1 MKYINRVILAMA
13 VAALGLAAILTSGP
27 SVAPAATSTTLPA
40 FGHVVI
46 VIGENTDY
54 SSSVGGMTYL
64 DSLANTY
71 GLATNYHA
79 DTHPSIG
86 NYFMLTTGQIIT
98 NDDSQTP
105 SSLGLSTSQDNIA
118 YEVQKAGK
126 TWKDYEESTNGC
138 GALNSG
144 SYIVRHDPLVYFPN
158 INTESANFVCMSQ
171 FSSDVSAGTLPNLS
185 WLSPNG
191 CDDAHDCSLSTFD
204 GFLSHYLTP
213 LLASKY
219 FQPGGDGLLI
229 VVFDENSGTS
239 GNQVEW
245 VGVSPHSFPAFQSSV
260 SYAHENTLRT
270 MAQGLG
276 ASFSGLGAAATAAP
290 MSDFFNVSA
299 GSVSLS
305 PTSLSFGNV
314 AVGTTSAAKSLT
326 LTNSTASA
334 ASLSIGITGTNASEF
349 SQTHTCGSSLAAGSS
364 CTISVTFK
372 PTTASA
378 AVATLN
384 TGVTGVTAALTGTG
398 VTAGASLS
406 PTSLTF
412 PSTTVGATS
421 AAQTSTLTNT
431 GGLALTIN
439 GVAISSNYA
448 DTNTCGSSLAVGA
461 KCTISVT
468 FKPTTSGTLTGQLTV
483 TTTPAVSGL
492 TISLNGTGVASNT
505 PTASLSPTSLTFP
518 STAVGTASA
527 AQSVTL
533 KNVSTASM
541 SISSIGATTPF
552 GQTNSCGTSLA
563 AGASCTISVTFKPTA
578 TGSVTGKLSITD
590 NATGSPQT
598 VSLAGTGV
606 SATGPVSLSPS
617 SLTFASTTVGSTS
630 ATQTVTL
637 SSLKSSAVSPGIAIS
652 GTNPGDFA
660 QTNNCGTSLAAGA
673 KCTISV
679 TFKPTATG
687 TRTATLTSTAATQAV
702 SLSGTG
708 AAPSTVSL
716 SPSPLT
722 FASLTVGTTSA
733 VEISTLTNKSGSSI
747 TFSNFSI
754 SGTNA
759 SDFAFGGLGTCGG
772 TLANG
777 GTCTVSIKFTPS
789 ATGTRTAQVNIPD
802 NIGTQTLPL
811 SGTGASSTTGSVS
824 LSPSPLLFPSQTV
837 GTTSAVEFSTLT
849 NKTGSA
855 ITFSNFSI
863 SGTNASNFAFG
874 GLGTCGGTL
883 ANGGTCTISI
893 KFTPSATG
901 TRTAQVNIPN
911 SLGTQTLPLSGTGK

>member
-290 MSDFFNVSA
+290 MSDFFTTTAS

-305 PTSLSFGNV
+305 PTSATLTA
-314 AVGTTSAAKSLT
+314 AVGSSSTQAFTVTNGTASSVSVTSVTLVPGTLGAEFTQSNNCTTLSASTGTCTVTVKFAPTSTGLASASLAVVSSAS
-326 LTNSTASA
+326 STA
-334 ASLSIGITGTNASEF
+334 L
-349 SQTHTCGSSLAAGSS
+349 
-364 CTISVTFK
+364 
-372 PTTASA
+372 
-378 AVATLN
+378 
-384 TGVTGVTAALTGTG
+384 TAALTGATES
-398 VTAGASLS
+398 ASLS
-406 PTSLTF
+406 PTSL
-412 PSTTVGATS
+412 SWNNVTVGTS
-421 AAQTSTLTNT
+421 GGVQLSTLTN
-431 GGLALTIN
+431 N
-439 GVAISSNYA
+439 GTA
-448 DTNTCGSSLAVGA
+448 T
-461 KCTISVT
+461 
-468 FKPTTSGTLTGQLTV
+468 
-483 TTTPAVSGL
+483 L
-492 TISLNGTGVASNT
+492 TISPLPALAAPFAYGGVGTCG
-505 PTASLSPTSLTFP
+505 ASLAP
-518 STAVGTASA
+518 AGT
-527 AQSVTL
+527 
-533 KNVSTASM
+533 
-541 SISSIGATTPF
+541 
-552 GQTNSCGTSLA
+552 C
-563 AGASCTISVTFKPTA
+563 
-578 TGSVTGKLSITD
+578 
-590 NATGSPQT
+590 T
-598 VSLAGTGV
+598 VSV
-606 SATGPVSLSPS
+606 NFS
-617 SLTFASTTVGSTS
+617 
-630 ATQTVTL
+630 
-637 SSLKSSAVSPGIAIS
+637 
-652 GTNPGDFA
+652 
-660 QTNNCGTSLAAGA
+660 
-673 KCTISV
+673 
-679 TFKPTATG
+679 PTATG
-687 TRTATLTSTAATQAV
+687 TFHGSV
-702 SLSGTG
+702 
-708 AAPSTVSL
+708 TVTDS
-716 SPSPLT
+716 
-722 FASLTVGTTSA
+722 V
-733 VEISTLTNKSGSSI
+733 
-747 TFSNFSI
+747 
-754 SGTNA
+754 
-759 SDFAFGGLGTCGG
+759 
-772 TLANG
+772 
-777 GTCTVSIKFTPS
+777 
-789 ATGTRTAQVNIPD
+789 
-802 NIGTQTLPL
+802 GTQTLTL
-811 SGTGASSTTGSVS
+811 TGVAVSSSGGGEPSMNTYACKAVRS
-824 LSPSPLLFPSQTV
+824 LPRARLNNDFTALVVRPM
-837 GTTSAVEFSTLT
+837 TSAMSISSEPGFGQSQGAALSALSTLVCWQLDPSSH
-849 NKTGSA
+849 SA
-855 ITFSNFSI
+855 
-863 SGTNASNFAFG
+863 G
-874 GLGTCGGTL
+874 
-883 ANGGTCTISI
+883 
-893 KFTPSATG
+893 
-901 TRTAQVNIPN
+901 
-911 SLGTQTLPLSGTGK
+911 